1 VYSKEARKA
10 LRDMPRNLAMR
21 ILGKIE
27 GLAADPHA
35 SVPNVKPLS
44 GVPGFRLR
52 VGDWR
57 VIYELQDDV
66 LVVLVLRI
74 SPRGG
79 AYT

>member
-1 VYSKEARKA
+1 
-10 LRDMPRNLAMR
+10 MPRNLAVR
-21 ILGKIE
+21 VVGKIE
-27 GLAADPHA
+27 ALAANPHA
-35 SVPNVKPLS
+35 SIPNVKALS

-74 SPRGG
+74 KPRGG